1 MLKLATKFIPVRH
14 AFETAWRAG
23 FRYAEFWLDGAL
35 LDDWENVAAMALD
48 FPLDYALHFPN
59 RSNLTDEQVA
69 NCVRLYDA
77 LGCQAMVIHSPMF
90 DRYANGLLELKP
102 DIVLA
107 VENHKLAPDELKK
120 WGKSNEYLTLD
131 VEHVWKFTLKGSPF
145 DEFLATIGKI
155 IERHADKLRHVHM
168 PGYVPGFDEHR
179 PMYCSRESV
188 FAVFEMLQ
196 KVDYQGLIVSEVNAE
211 YQNELD
217 LRMDRLL
224 FDRWRETT
232 STAQPLEESDET

>member
-35 LDDWENVAAMALD
+35 LDDWENVAQTALD

-59 RSNLTDEQVA
+59 RSNLTDEQLGH
-69 NCVRLYDA
+69 CVQLYEA
-77 LGCQAMVIHSPMF
+77 LQCQAMVIHTPMF
-90 DRYANGLLELKP
+90 ERYGEGLLQLKP

-107 VENHKLAPDELKK
+107 VENHKLTPDDLKS
-120 WGKSNEYLTLD
+120 WGKSNQYLTLD
-131 VEHVWKFTLKGSPF
+131 VEHVWKFTLKDGPF
-145 DEFLATIGKI
+145 EEQLDTVGRI

-179 PMYCSRESV
+179 PMYCSRELV

-196 KVDYQGLIVSEVNAE
+196 KIDYRGLIVSEVNAE
-211 YQNELD
+211 YQTEPD

-224 FDRWRETT
+224 FDRWREIA
-232 STAQPLEESDET
+232 SASASESPSVED